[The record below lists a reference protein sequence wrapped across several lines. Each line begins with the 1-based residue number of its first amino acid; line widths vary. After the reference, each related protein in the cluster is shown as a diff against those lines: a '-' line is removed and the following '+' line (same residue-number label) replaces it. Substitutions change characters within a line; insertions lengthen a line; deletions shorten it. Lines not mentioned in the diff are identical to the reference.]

1 MQFDPSPDA
10 SILIRTEGQRF
21 MTKRQEQIG
30 SEVLLLLTAAIWG
43 IAFVFQRTAMD
54 HIGPFTFNALRFA
67 LGALVMLVIIGVRSG
82 NSRPPHARS
91 PEPPSASSDPGAA
104 TTGSSRASHREPAAF
119 TGRRATLS
127 GLLAGLLVFGGATFQ
142 QVGIVYTTAGK
153 AGFITGLY
161 IVLVPVLG
169 IFWRHRPGR
178 NVWLGA
184 IVAVA
189 GLFLLSVTDALTLG
203 LGDSLVLVGA
213 FFWAGHVIFAAW
225 VTKRMGIPMLA
236 FIQFAT
242 CSILSLA
249 VAVATERIALQ
260 SIMNAMIPVLYGGLV
275 SVGIA
280 YTLQL
285 VGQRR
290 TPPSHAAIIMGQEAV
305 FAALGGW
312 FFLSEFLS
320 SRALLGCALMLGGA
334 ILAQLRFKRAPVL

>member
-1 MQFDPSPDA
+1 M
-10 SILIRTEGQRF
+10 TEKQA
-21 MTKRQEQIG
+21 QIG

-67 LGALVMLVIIGVRSG
+67 LGALIMLVIMGVRSG
-82 NSRPPHARS
+82 NSGRRHPRS
-91 PEPPSASSDPGAA
+91 PEPRSAPSDTAA
-104 TTGSSRASHREPAAF
+104 AL
-119 TGRRATLS
+119 TGRHALLS

-184 IVAVA
+184 IVAVV
-189 GLFLLSVTDALTLG
+189 GLFLLSVTDSLTLG
-203 LGDSLVLVGA
+203 RGDSLVLIGA

-225 VTKRMGIPMLA
+225 VTKRMSIPVLA

-242 CSILSLA
+242 CSILSFV
-249 VAVATERIALQ
+249 VAVATERIELLDKL
-260 SIMNAMIPVLYGGLV
+260 S
-275 SVGIA
+275 
-280 YTLQL
+280 
-285 VGQRR
+285 
-290 TPPSHAAIIMGQEAV
+290 
-305 FAALGGW
+305 LG
-312 FFLSEFLS
+312 EPTD
-320 SRALLGCALMLGGA
+320 SRVA
-334 ILAQLRFKRAPVL
+334 

>member
-1 MQFDPSPDA
+1 M
-10 SILIRTEGQRF
+10 TE
-21 MTKRQEQIG
+21 RQAQIG
-30 SEVLLLLTAAIWG
+30 SEALLLLTAAIWG

-67 LGALVMLVIIGVRSG
+67 LGALIMLVIMGVRNG
-82 NSRPPHARS
+82 NSRRRHPRS
-91 PEPPSASSDPGAA
+91 PEPPSAPPDTAA
-104 TTGSSRASHREPAAF
+104 AAIGSSRARHQVPAAL
-119 TGRRATLS
+119 TGRHALLP

-142 QVGIVYTTAGK
+142 QVGIVHTTAGK

-161 IVLVPVLG
+161 IVLVPILG

-189 GLFLLSVTDALTLG
+189 GLFLLSVTDAFTLG

-225 VTKRMGIPMLA
+225 VTKRMSIPELA

-242 CSILSLA
+242 CSILSLG
-249 VAVATERIALQ
+249 VAVATERIELQ
-260 SIMNAMIPVLYGGLV
+260 SIMNAAIPVLYGGLV

-285 VGQRR
+285 VGQRK

-312 FFLSEFLS
+312 FFLSEFLN

-334 ILAQLRFKRAPVL
+334 ILGQLRFRRRRATEHE